1 MGSDDLRGVR
11 EMGSNVVSEIDPV
24 VTDPNLVP
32 PPPPARRDGPRVG
45 IGQRRART

>member
-1 MGSDDLRGVR
+1 MRSSVGSDDLRGVR

-32 PPPPARRDGPRVG
+32 PPPRPPAGTGPEWG
-45 IGQRRART
+45 